1 MAWGKRKKELEDEEY
16 LDDEELQDKEDIQD
30 EDEEYDD
37 DYEDDYEDD
46 YYDDAPRRN
55 PLKGVVIAL
64 VILALLLG
72 AVCALLYM
80 RLQTAEEKVS
90 ELTTT
95 LSNTQTEL
103 SRAQAQVAS
112 ATAAPALPTAT
123 PAPMNTTPA
132 PTAVPAQ
139 ETPAPTAT
147 PEPTP
152 EPTPTPAALLRDA
165 ITNDMLGGAVRPQDA
180 NWFDTAKTG
189 KVVNAWVL
197 ALHWGPG
204 DGYYENL
211 ALNKDDVVEM
221 LAKENGW
228 ILLRTANGQYR
239 WANGYFLQ
247 EIEPTPAPATT
258 DGTI

>member
-16 LDDEELQDKEDIQD
+16 LDEEELQDEEAVQD
-30 EDEEYDD
+30 EDEDYDDDYDD
-37 DYEDDYEDD
+37 DYEDDYYGDE
-46 YYDDAPRRN
+46 PRRN

-80 RLQTAEEKVS
+80 RLQTAEAKVS
-90 ELTTT
+90 ELTTA

-103 SRAQAQVAS
+103 SRAQAQVAA
-112 ATAAPALPTAT
+112 ATPVPAQTTT

-132 PTAVPAQ
+132 PTAEPVQ

-165 ITNDMLGGAVRPQDA
+165 ITDDMLGGAVRPQDA
-180 NWFDTAKTG
+180 NWYDKAKTG
-189 KVVNAWVL
+189 KVVNAWVV

-204 DGYYENL
+204 NGYYENL
-211 ALNKDDVVEM
+211 ALNADDVVEM
-221 LAKENGW
+221 LAEENGW
-228 ILLRTANGQYR
+228 ILIRTAAGQYR
-239 WANGYFLQ
+239 WANGYYLQ
-247 EIEPTPAPATT
+247 ETEPTPAPANT